1 MISGGVA
8 DSLTKMPKALVN
20 HTNGKPPPN
29 TKNDVSKENGGVQN
43 PLSGTSVENTLQ
55 DIETDIDNQ
64 KLASQENEV
73 KTNIVQKLPN
83 ETAIIPNNGKDNEKF
98 DAKSKQSSSMPID
111 NLKNDVII
119 EEVNEE
125 VLRENTRPSKKVTF
139 PDEDSP
145 PRGLEK
151 REHTILP
158 SGETKPVAVETKAAS
173 NPAENEVIANFG
185 KEKTGMNSRKPS
197 SNGTISTGGEKS
209 NDEMFGK
216 NVIVGTQFEEHP
228 HSLGPRDH
236 TLTDIII

>member
-8 DSLTKMPKALVN
+8 DSLTKMPKPLVN
-20 HTNGKPPPN
+20 HTNGKPPQN

-98 DAKSKQSSSMPID
+98 DAKSKQSSSMPTD

-125 VLRENTRPSKKVTF
+125 VLRENTKPSKKVTF
-139 PDEDSP
+139 PDEDLP